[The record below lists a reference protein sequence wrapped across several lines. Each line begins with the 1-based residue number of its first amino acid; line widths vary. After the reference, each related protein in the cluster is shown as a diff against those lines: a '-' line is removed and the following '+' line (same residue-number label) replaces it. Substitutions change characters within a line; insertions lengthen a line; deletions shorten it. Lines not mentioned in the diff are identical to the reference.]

1 MVRTILIIAVL
12 NTLFLEKVFAQP
24 DFQKIQEA
32 RLSFVLERI
41 ALEEEQKAPFE
52 ELYNEF
58 YEKKNEINIEE
69 RELRQNSFRMTA
81 TDEELENAIDKM
93 LALRQQEL
101 TLIIEYK
108 DKYLEVINIRQ
119 LAELYRSEV
128 EFRKN
133 LLKRFS
139 EE

>member
-1 MVRTILIIAVL
+1 MNLHREKNSEITS
-12 NTLFLEKVFAQP
+12 NTNTFL
-24 DFQKIQEA
+24 
-32 RLSFVLERI
+32 
-41 ALEEEQKAPFE
+41 
-52 ELYNEF
+52 
-58 YEKKNEINIEE
+58 
-69 RELRQNSFRMTA
+69 
-81 TDEELENAIDKM
+81 LENAIDKM